1 MPGNVNAKRVTLR
14 DVAER
19 AGVSIN
25 TASRAL
31 ANKSEISPETKRKVL
46 AAAHALGYRPNRIAR
61 ALRSQKTRTIG
72 VIVGD
77 IANPYFSA
85 LVRGAEKVSR
95 SYEYT
100 VILQGTDED
109 GDRERKAVETVLAT
123 QVDGVLITPTQRD
136 KAPVK
141 MLLESGTP
149 FILMSRYFRDLET
162 SYVVMDDRRGGFL
175 ATERLIQKGYHRIAI
190 LGGPMHISSAYER
203 YMGYLEAH
211 KAYGLNIDED
221 LVITGCLTMD
231 DGHRALLGLFRQPK
245 RPQAVFTFSD
255 FVALGVY
262 RAAYESGISI
272 PQDLAVVG
280 FDNTRLGICLN
291 PPLTS
296 VGKNPEELGKRAAF
310 ALLKLIHGKFSPPIK
325 MKLGVYLEERKSA

>member
-1 MPGNVNAKRVTLR
+1 MRGNVNGKRVTLR

-31 ANKSEISPETKRKVL
+31 TNKSEISPETKRKVL
-46 AAAHALGYRPNRIAR
+46 LAAQELGYRPNRIAR
-61 ALRSQKTRTIG
+61 ALRSQKTHTIG

-85 LVRGAEKVSR
+85 LVRGVEKVSR
-95 SYEYT
+95 IYEYS
-100 VILQGTDED
+100 VILQETDED
-109 GDRERKAVETVLAT
+109 VEREKKALETVLAA

-136 KAPVK
+136 RTSVE

-162 SYVVMDDRRGGFL
+162 NYVVMDDFRGGFI
-175 ATERLIQKGYHRIAI
+175 ATECLIQRGYRCIAT
-190 LGGPMHISSAYER
+190 LSGPMHLSSGYER
-203 YMGYLEAH
+203 YAGYLEAH
-211 KAYGLNIDED
+211 KLYGVEVYQDS
-221 LVITGCLTMD
+221 VITGCLTMD
-231 DGHRALLGLFRQPK
+231 DGYRAALRLLK
-245 RPQAVFTFSD
+245 RRDRPEAIFAFSD

-262 RAAYESGISI
+262 RAAYELGLRI

-280 FDNTRLGICLN
+280 FDNTSLGLCLN

-310 ALLKLIHGKFSPPIK
+310 ALIRVLQGKISGLVKLKLN
-325 MKLGVYLEERKSA
+325 VYLEKRGSV

>member
-1 MPGNVNAKRVTLR
+1 MAGNVNAKRVTLR

-46 AAAHALGYRPNRIAR
+46 AAAHELGYRPNRIAR

-85 LVRGAEKVSR
+85 LVRGAEKISR
-95 SYEYT
+95 RYEYT

-109 GDRERKAVETVLAT
+109 GDKERKAVETVLAT
-123 QVDGVLITPTQRD
+123 QVDGVLITPTQQD

-149 FILMSRYFRDLET
+149 FILVSRYFQDLET
-162 SYVVMDDRRGGFL
+162 SYVVMDDCRGGFL
-175 ATERLIQKGYHRIAI
+175 ATERLIQRGCRRIAI

-203 YMGYLEAH
+203 YTGYLEAH
-211 KAYGLNIDED
+211 KAYGLDVDESL
-221 LVITGCLTMD
+221 LVTGCLTME
-231 DGHRALLGLFRQPK
+231 DGYRAMVDLAN
-245 RPQAVFTFSD
+245 RPERPDAIFAFSD

-262 RAAYESGISI
+262 RAAYELGLKI
-272 PQDLAVVG
+272 PEDLAVVG
-280 FDNTRLGICLN
+280 FDDTWLGICLN

-310 ALLKLIHGKFSPPIK
+310 ALLKLIHGKLSAPIK
-325 MKLGVYLEERKSA
+325 LKLGVYLEERGSA